1 MIVKRKLFSFLDEDG
16 NLGYYLYNESTGE
29 EKLFS
34 VVEEEREF
42 ARKDYYYLSEE
53 EALAL
58 RAERNKLA
66 AEARAKRSQ
75 ILKDKASWD
84 AAAMGDKKVLDA
96 NNAARSSNYKSVLAE
111 TKSKAENLRNKAL
124 ENSTNTTIGKE
135 SNSLARKAT
144 PKTNPTATNI
154 PNTLT
159 TSIPNT
165 STSSPTVSTTAKS
178 ITIKSKSAPKP
189 KVNIGKS
196 LLFNGS
202 FNPMKWSKEAKIGGG
217 IAAGT
222 ALIGTGMYLHKK
234 NKKNKE

>member
-1 MIVKRKLFSFLDEDG
+1 MKLTRKL
-16 NLGYYLYNESTGE
+16 
-29 EKLFS
+29 KQ
-34 VVEEEREF
+34 VEF

-53 EALAL
+53 EALAY

-144 PKTNPTATNI
+144 TKTNPTATNI
-154 PNTLT
+154 HNTPT
-159 TSIPNT
+159 TNIPNT
-165 STSSPTVSTTAKS
+165 PTSSSTTVLTTAKS
-178 ITIKSKSAPKP
+178 VTTKSAPKP
-189 KVNIGKS
+189 KAKIGKGS
-196 LLFNGS
+196 LFNGS

-234 NKKNKE
+234 NKKKK

>member
-1 MIVKRKLFSFLDEDG
+1 MKLTRKL
-16 NLGYYLYNESTGE
+16 
-29 EKLFS
+29 KQ
-34 VVEEEREF
+34 VEF
-42 ARKDYYYLSEE
+42 ARKDYYHLSEE

-66 AEARAKRSQ
+66 AEARAKRLQ

-154 PNTLT
+154 PNTYQHQALLT
-159 TSIPNT
+159 VSTT
-165 STSSPTVSTTAKS
+165 STSSPT
-178 ITIKSKSAPKP
+178 KSKSAPKS
-189 KVNIGKS
+189 KVKIGKGS
-196 LLFNGS
+196 LFNGS
-202 FNPMKWSKEAKIGGG
+202 FNPMKWSKGAKIGGG
-217 IAAGT
+217 ITAGAA
-222 ALIGTGMYLHKK
+222 LVGTGMYLHKK
-234 NKKNKE
+234 NKKK